1 MAIKGRDIIVYLAVK
16 YNGDWNKIYQAIKD
30 KEIVDEPT
38 VVSTIAEAVNKYKI
52 LTIIDSDYPDS
63 MKKIYKPPFVL
74 FMDKEPRNTLNRMSN
89 MLGIINGS
97 KDLNAEEISKTSVM
111 ISELLELNN
120 VTFVGLQND
129 MLADLAFKIHAGK
142 STSSR
147 SLRIHTSGLEFT
159 QKSDN
164 ILNVSEYYEGPSA
177 PERIGWATRLVVGSS
192 EALYTPNVASKG
204 NNLIGIGYAMYM
216 GKFVLLNRS
225 TSKRAMDLFK
235 DGAMMIDTAVDI
247 IDAMYHHSAP
257 KSDATKLE
265 GSPLA

>member
-1 MAIKGRDIIVYLAVK
+1 
-16 YNGDWNKIYQAIKD
+16 
-30 KEIVDEPT
+30 
-38 VVSTIAEAVNKYKI
+38 
-52 LTIIDSDYPDS
+52 

-89 MLGIINGS
+89 MLGLMNGA
-97 KDLNAEEISKTSVM
+97 KDLNHEETATTSV
-111 ISELLELNN
+111 IINQVIDHNN
-120 VTFVGLQND
+120 TTFVGLQND
-129 MLADLAFKIHAGK
+129 MLAELAFKIHASK
-142 STSSR
+142 SGSSR
-147 SLRIHTSGLEFT
+147 SVRIHTSGLEST

-164 ILNVSEYYEGPSA
+164 VLNVSEYYEGPSA

-247 IDAMYHHSAP
+247 IDAMYNHSAP
-257 KSDATKLE
+257 NPDATKLE
-265 GSPLA
+265 GSPIA